1 MEKILILDFGSQY
14 TQLIARRVR
23 ELNVYC
29 EIHPFNKIPAIDAS
43 VRGVILSGS
52 PFSVRD
58 AQAPTPDLSAIKGK
72 LPLLGVC
79 YGAQFLAS
87 AFGGEVQPAPS
98 REYGRAMLTVGDA
111 SDALMRGLPARTQV
125 WMSHGDTIT
134 RVPDNYELIA
144 STEDVR
150 VAAFHVG
157 GEQTWGIQFH
167 PEVYH
172 STDGTQLL
180 KNFVVDICGCGQSWT
195 SEGFVEATVRELR
208 EKLGDDKVVLALSGG
223 VDSSVAAWLLKEQ
236 GHEVVG
242 LFMINWHD
250 TTGTLEGDC
259 PWHDDRVFAELVAR
273 KLDIELH
280 VVDLSADYRTRVVD
294 YMFAEYERGRT
305 PNPDVLCNR
314 EIKFDVFLREAL
326 KLGAD
331 YVATGHYCRKAE
343 ETLPDGRTIH
353 KLLAGS
359 DPNKD
364 QSYFLCQLS
373 QEQLSRALFPV
384 GGLLKPEVRRI
395 AEEQGLATAK
405 RKDSQGICFVG
416 KVDLPTFLQQ
426 KLAPK
431 KGNIHEIL
439 PAWPKY
445 VREEVPAEGEPTT
458 GQLAALAEPWHYT
471 VRDGKKIG
479 EHNGAHYYTI
489 GQRKGLGIG
498 GRRESLFILA
508 TDTVQNVIWVGEGDA
523 HPGLWRPALHIA
535 PGEIHW
541 VNPAREL
548 TAGQSAR
555 FSVRI
560 RYRQP
565 LQGARLFVRDE
576 GAYLVFDRPQR
587 GITPGQFAAWYD
599 GDQLVG
605 SGVIEG

>member
-1 MEKILILDFGSQY
+1 MQ
-14 TQLIARRVR
+14 RV
-23 ELNVYC
+23 
-29 EIHPFNKIPAIDAS
+29 
-43 VRGVILSGS
+43 VIG
-52 PFSVRD
+52 
-58 AQAPTPDLSAIKGK
+58 
-72 LPLLGVC
+72 
-79 YGAQFLAS
+79 
-87 AFGGEVQPAPS
+87 
-98 REYGRAMLTVGDA
+98 
-111 SDALMRGLPARTQV
+111 
-125 WMSHGDTIT
+125 
-134 RVPDNYELIA
+134 
-144 STEDVR
+144 
-150 VAAFHVG
+150 
-157 GEQTWGIQFH
+157 
-167 PEVYH
+167 
-172 STDGTQLL
+172 
-180 KNFVVDICGCGQSWT
+180 
-195 SEGFVEATVRELR
+195 
-208 EKLGDDKVVLALSGG
+208 LSGG
-223 VDSSVAAWLLKEQ
+223 VDSSVAAYLLKEQ
-236 GHEVVG
+236 GYEVVG

-273 KLDIELH
+273 RLDIPFH
-280 VVDLSADYRTRVVD
+280 VVDLSEEYRRRVVD

-314 EIKFDVFLREAL
+314 EIKFDAFLNAAL
-326 KLGAD
+326 ELGAD
-331 YVATGHYCRKAE
+331 FVATGHYCRREEIRAE
-343 ETLPDGRTIH
+343 GRTIH
-353 KLLAGS
+353 RLLLAGV
-359 DPNKD
+359 DGNKD

-384 GGLLKPEVRRI
+384 GGLTKPEVRRI
-395 AEEQGLATAK
+395 AEEQHLATAR

-416 KVDLPTFLQQ
+416 KVDLPVFLQQ
-426 KLAPK
+426 KLAAK
-431 KGNIHEIL
+431 RGNVHEIR
-439 PAWPKY
+439 ADWPKY
-445 VREEVPAEGEPTT
+445 ARTAAPDDLP
-458 GQLAALAEPWHYT
+458 ALAEPWRYT